1 MVFPLYL
8 AMTAAEM
15 TANLSLPSR
24 PAFLSCHFSP
34 YGTGLSNLPNFLP
47 DNALIILDDQT
58 PLDGHDPR
66 RIREELENL
75 LISASADALLLD
87 LQRPGNPKVGELAAY
102 LAETL
107 PCPVA
112 VSDVYGKDLS
122 CPVFL
127 SPVPPDVSP
136 KNHLTPWK
144 GREIWLDLAPTTME
158 LLLTESGCERKF
170 LPFSLDFSP
179 PLSDSTLHCHY
190 CTEQTNEGVRFT
202 LTRTTEDLFALMQE
216 TKMLGIRRAVGLW
229 QELRGIISDF

>member
-24 PAFLSCHFSP
+24 PAYLSCHFSP

-47 DNALIILDDQT
+47 ENALIILDDQT

-144 GREIWLDLAPTTME
+144 GREIWLEISLE
-158 LLLTESGCERKF
+158 GEVLTLTGNGCEITS
-170 LPFSLDFSP
+170 LPYPDLDAQGFEDP
-179 PLSDSTLHCHY
+179 KLHCHY
-190 CTEQTNEGVRFT
+190 RIEVKEKSASFT
-202 LTRTTEDLFALMQE
+202 LWRTKKDLDTLLVEAE
-216 TKMLGIRRAVGLW
+216 KTGISTIVGLY
-229 QELRGIISDF
+229 QELQ